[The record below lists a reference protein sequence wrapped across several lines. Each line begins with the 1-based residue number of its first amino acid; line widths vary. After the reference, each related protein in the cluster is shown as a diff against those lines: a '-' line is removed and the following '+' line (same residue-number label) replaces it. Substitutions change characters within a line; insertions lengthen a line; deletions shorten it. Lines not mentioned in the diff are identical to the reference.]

1 MDAGLIG
8 GVAGALIGVA
18 GGIVGT
24 WAGIHNTRGPRER
37 AFMVRAS
44 LWCWLLGVLFL
55 AGLLLLPKPWGVL
68 MWVPYAVV
76 LPLGIRY
83 ANRRQAD
90 LRAED
95 ARAG

>member
-1 MDAGLIG
+1 MNAGLIG
-8 GVAGALIGVA
+8 GVAGALLGVA
-18 GGIVGT
+18 GGIIGT
-24 WAGIHNTRGPRER
+24 WASIRNTRGPRER

-68 MWVPYAVV
+68 MWIPYAVV
-76 LPLGIRY
+76 LPLGIRHV
-83 ANRRQAD
+83 NRRQAE
-90 LRAED
+90 LQAED